1 MGKGEHRV
9 RAEGKNNEV
18 IQRASRNS
26 RSLWLTPLKLISPLV
41 RIECMPCRVSTE
53 VKKDERDSCGV
64 VDMIENAWH
73 PWRRR
78 FPRSQC
84 TSSLYCRIELA
95 FLVQTQVRLEPPSE
109 GGSVPRSKV
118 GADLAVLVPWL
129 VGTEG
134 WRSYWPRSSAKDI
147 KETHAN
153 EVLTVSWA
161 RVWTAWPA
169 RPPGE
174 FCPWNPLR
182 GCRSSAALSTAPP
195 FLPSWRTSGLQP
207 QNNRMTS

>member
-118 GADLAVLVPWL
+118 GADLAVSVPWL